1 MFADKIN
8 ISDRVSNQ
16 LPEFIRDE
24 DQQLVNF
31 LFEYYKSQE
40 KTGRA
45 YNVLNNLLEYLDID
59 AYDPKI
65 LTSNTILIKDV
76 DTSVEKI
83 EVEQI
88 DGFLPKDGSVMI
100 DNEVIYYQE
109 TVRGPDAIL
118 TPGISLEEFNKK
130 RQNLESPITLFD
142 GVKTTFDL
150 KFLGTPVS
158 PVSAE
163 HLVVTVYGTM
173 MQPVVDYTISG
184 SQIVFTT
191 PPRAKTGTDQ
201 TEFTQIMWDTPNNIL
216 DRWSKHEIKVAPPVV
231 TLLMEIER
239 TLERKGRDMVK
250 AAQDIS
256 ERLPGR
262 RSILFAYGVE
272 VVPVKTATLPPADH
286 TNCYLVGDPEG
297 EFIDSPGYQIGG
309 DRISLKLEENDEKL
323 IQELSKFNKNLVVVY
338 VGGSAID
345 MNNWQDKVP
354 SILFSWYSGMEGG
367 KALAKI
373 LYGDI
378 NPSGKLPF
386 SIPKNISDYPY
397 FNPFT
402 DTITYGYYHGY
413 TLFEKFGKEMSYPF
427 GFGLS
432 YSKFHYK
439 NLIVSEL
446 NISDSTYQ
454 ISFDIENISNYNG
467 KEVAQLYV
475 GFNESKVDR
484 PVKLLRGFKK
494 ISIPSKEIKNVS
506 FKLNINDLSWYNPEK
521 KKWEIEKIKY
531 KILVGSSSRNNDL
544 IHSYI
549 SLE

>member
-158 PVSAE
+158 PVSAD

-173 MQPVVDYTISG
+173 MQPTVDYTISG

-201 TEFTQIMWDTPNNIL
+201 TEFTQILYYIGFAD
-216 DRWSKHEIKVAPPVV
+216 SVIKKLEYPDVA
-231 TLLMEIER
+231 TLAGDESMPI
-239 TLERKGRDMVK
+239 TYNS
-250 AAQDIS
+250 QPYSPIS
-256 ERLPGR
+256 EIGLIINRNGTLQRPYIDYVLTDNNTR
-262 RSILFAYGVE
+262 IKFFVNITSQDVYHIRSIEYV
-272 VVPVKTATLPPADH
+272 
-286 TNCYLVGDPEG
+286 
-297 EFIDSPGYQIGG
+297 SP
-309 DRISLKLEENDEKL
+309 S
-323 IQELSKFNKNLVVVY
+323 
-338 VGGSAID
+338 
-345 MNNWQDKVP
+345 
-354 SILFSWYSGMEGG
+354 
-367 KALAKI
+367 
-373 LYGDI
+373 
-378 NPSGKLPF
+378 
-386 SIPKNISDYPY
+386 
-397 FNPFT
+397 
-402 DTITYGYYHGY
+402 
-413 TLFEKFGKEMSYPF
+413 
-427 GFGLS
+427 
-432 YSKFHYK
+432 
-439 NLIVSEL
+439 
-446 NISDSTYQ
+446 
-454 ISFDIENISNYNG
+454 
-467 KEVAQLYV
+467 
-475 GFNESKVDR
+475 
-484 PVKLLRGFKK
+484 
-494 ISIPSKEIKNVS
+494 
-506 FKLNINDLSWYNPEK
+506 
-521 KKWEIEKIKY
+521 
-531 KILVGSSSRNNDL
+531 VGSGAEAVTRIGVNG
-544 IHSYI
+544 
-549 SLE
+549 

>member
-130 RQNLESPITLFD
+130 RQNLESPISLFD

-158 PVSAE
+158 PVSAD

-173 MQPVVDYTISG
+173 MQPTVDYTISG

-191 PPRAKTGTDQ
+191 PPSSKTGTDQ
-201 TEFTQIMWDTPNNIL
+201 TQFTQIL
-216 DRWSKHEIKVAPPVV
+216 
-231 TLLMEIER
+231 
-239 TLERKGRDMVK
+239 
-250 AAQDIS
+250 
-256 ERLPGR
+256 
-262 RSILFAYGVE
+262 
-272 VVPVKTATLPPADH
+272 
-286 TNCYLVGDPEG
+286 
-297 EFIDSPGYQIGG
+297 
-309 DRISLKLEENDEKL
+309 
-323 IQELSKFNKNLVVVY
+323 
-338 VGGSAID
+338 
-345 MNNWQDKVP
+345 
-354 SILFSWYSGMEGG
+354 
-367 KALAKI
+367 
-373 LYGDI
+373 
-378 NPSGKLPF
+378 
-386 SIPKNISDYPY
+386 
-397 FNPFT
+397 
-402 DTITYGYYHGY
+402 
-413 TLFEKFGKEMSYPF
+413 
-427 GFGLS
+427 
-432 YSKFHYK
+432 
-439 NLIVSEL
+439 
-446 NISDSTYQ
+446 
-454 ISFDIENISNYNG
+454 
-467 KEVAQLYV
+467 
-475 GFNESKVDR
+475 
-484 PVKLLRGFKK
+484 
-494 ISIPSKEIKNVS
+494 
-506 FKLNINDLSWYNPEK
+506 
-521 KKWEIEKIKY
+521 
-531 KILVGSSSRNNDL
+531 
-544 IHSYI
+544 
-549 SLE
+549 